1 MHTYRHIHAYVHSCI
16 QTCILHTC
24 PQTTYNNTYICIP
37 VHSAKV
43 IIINHTIIY
52 NNTSATYFNG
62 AMIKHKLLQCLP
74 LFMICGG
81 DNNIDKKTE

>member
-1 MHTYRHIHAYVHSCI
+1 MHTYIHAYKHAYFIHAHI
-16 QTCILHTC
+16 QHIIH
-24 PQTTYNNTYICIP
+24 TYICIP